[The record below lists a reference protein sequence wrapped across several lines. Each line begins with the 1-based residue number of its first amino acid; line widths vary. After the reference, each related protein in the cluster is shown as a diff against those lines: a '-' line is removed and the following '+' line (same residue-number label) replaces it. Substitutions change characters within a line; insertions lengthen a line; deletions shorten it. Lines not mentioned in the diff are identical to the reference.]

1 MQTYKHEKKPYSKWY
16 VNIET
21 RKKHIK
27 KLHCKQINMQT
38 KKHERNNA
46 KKLQCKQN
54 DM

>member
-1 MQTYKHEKKPYSKWY
+1 M
-16 VNIET
+16 ET